1 MEISNKNEQGLTS
14 NKGKFKRGFMLMG
27 DFTQKAANLD
37 DLGLTTE
44 DVNLILSVVLHSLRN
59 QTNVSGP
66 PIEVTSMGMFPGIY
80 SFEEGLDKLIDVE
93 LAQPR
98 PFESIRTSIRR
109 GFLKLYRLVGMGF
122 TFEYKFMLV
131 EPKKEAASLPFSPMG
146 ASTPEGHA

>member
-1 MEISNKNEQGLTS
+1 MKTSHENEQSLTS

-27 DFTQKAANLD
+27 DFTQKASNLD

-44 DVNLILSVVLHSLRN
+44 DANLILRVVLNSLQN
-59 QTNVSGP
+59 QKTVSGP

-80 SFEEGLDKLIDVE
+80 SFEEGLDMLIEVE
-93 LAQPR
+93 LTQPR

-122 TFEYKFMLV
+122 SFEYKFMLV
-131 EPKKEAASLPFSPMG
+131 EPKKEPASLPLSPMG
-146 ASTPEGHA
+146 VSTPEGHA